1 MPRLA
6 AAFAGGV
13 FCASYWGQSLP
24 WWVFLALYALL
35 IPGIMGS
42 ESRLHKR
49 YTGRW
54 RFGVLAVM
62 FFFFSGCHLVQL
74 RRQLD
79 HPVHFSKLE
88 GQVLL
93 LRLSEA
99 VTEKPRSVQ
108 LTARV
113 LSVICPAGSHRA
125 KGKLMVYLE
134 KDSLAFSLRYGDVIA
149 VPHRAQA
156 VGEPL
161 NPHQFN
167 YSRYLSYR
175 HMGHSLW
182 VPATD
187 WRKTTENRG
196 FFLMRWSLHLRDAA
210 LQVFSRLDLGEREF
224 AILSALLLGY
234 RELLDE
240 DLRREF
246 AGAGAMHILC
256 VSGLH
261 VGIIYLIL
269 RVLLSFLR
277 PLPGGRYLQTVGML
291 LLIWLYASLTG
302 FSPSVLRASTMFSF
316 VAAGQSAGRPVN
328 IYNTLS
334 ASAILLLLIDPY
346 MITHIG
352 FQLSYLAVLGIVSL
366 QPHFYAL
373 LRFRWWLAD
382 KAWSI
387 LTVSMAAQLATG
399 PLALYYFN
407 QFPNYFLLTNLAVIP
422 LSGGVIY
429 SALLSLVIGTL
440 PVIGPLSAQAL
451 AFLLWLLQ
459 ASVGWIEGLPH
470 ATTTG
475 VHLPLLSV
483 PVFFFFLV
491 FAVRYLFHSGRSALI
506 YALICLLFLAASQ
519 VRHACRQH
527 TQEFFTVYAG
537 NRSAAIDFV
546 LGKECVALLCS
557 DLYQDADQ
565 VNRLAGGQRVRHGLS
580 SRVLS
585 FPMDTPFVAHPSGLK
600 KKYELLWFRGLLFWV
615 TPPGST
621 QPAWPRDLEDELR
634 LDYLV
639 VSGNPRLDPLDFMR
653 KYNPGRVIIDASNSP
668 WVVNRWESACEALEA
683 DCWVVQRQGAYRRA
697 I

>member
-6 AAFAGGV
+6 GAFAGGV
-13 FCASYWGQSLP
+13 FCAAYGGLSLP
-24 WWVFLALYALL
+24 WWVFSAFYLLL
-35 IPGIMGS
+35 IPGIIGS
-42 ESRLHKR
+42 ESRWHKR
-49 YTGRW
+49 YTRRW
-54 RFGVLAVM
+54 RFGVLALL

-74 RRQLD
+74 RRQMD
-79 HPVHFSKLE
+79 HPAHFSKLE
-88 GQVLL
+88 GQLLL

-99 VTEKPRSVQ
+99 ITEKPRSVQ
-108 LTARV
+108 VTARV
-113 LSVICPAGSHRA
+113 LSVICPADARRA

-134 KDSLAFSLRYGDVIA
+134 KDSLAFSLRYGDVI
-149 VPHRAQA
+149 VIPNRAQA

-167 YSRYLSYR
+167 YSRYLAFR

-182 VPATD
+182 VPGGE
-187 WRKTTENRG
+187 WQKTSENRG
-196 FFLMRWSLHLRDAA
+196 FFLMRWSLHLRHTA
-210 LQVFSRLDLGEREF
+210 LQSFSRMDLGEREF

-277 PLPGGRYLQTVGML
+277 PLPGGRYLQTAGML

-334 ASAILLLLIDPY
+334 SSAILLLLIDPY

-373 LRFRWWLAD
+373 LECRWWLAD

-429 SALLSLVIGTL
+429 AALVSLVTETL
-440 PVIGPLSAQAL
+440 PVIGHLPARVLSL
-451 AFLLWLLQ
+451 LLWLLQ

-470 ATTTG
+470 ATTSG
-475 VHLPLLSV
+475 VYVPLLSV
-483 PVFFFFLV
+483 PVFFLFLV
-491 FAVRYLFHSGRSALI
+491 FAIRYLFHSVRRALL
-506 YALICLLFLAASQ
+506 YALACLLFLAGSH
-519 VRHACRQH
+519 VRHVHRLH
-527 TQEFFTVYAG
+527 TQVFFTVYAG
-537 NRSAAIDFV
+537 QRSAAMDFV
-546 LGKECVALLCS
+546 FGRECLALLCS
-557 DLYQDADQ
+557 ELYPQPGQ
-565 VNRLAGGQRVRHGLS
+565 VNRLAGGQRIRYGVS

-585 FPMDTPFVAHPSGLK
+585 LPLDTSFIAHPLGLK
-600 KKYELLWFRGLLFWV
+600 KNNELLWFRGLLFWF
-615 TPPGST
+615 TPPGHN
-621 QPAWPRDLEDELR
+621 QPAWPMDQADEHR

-639 VSGNPRLDPLDFMR
+639 VSGNPRLDPIDILETTT
-653 KYNPGRVIIDASNSP
+653 PGRVIIDASNSP
-668 WVVNRWESACEALEA
+668 WVVERWEKACEALES
-683 DCWVVQRQGAYRRA
+683 DCWVVQRRGAYRRA